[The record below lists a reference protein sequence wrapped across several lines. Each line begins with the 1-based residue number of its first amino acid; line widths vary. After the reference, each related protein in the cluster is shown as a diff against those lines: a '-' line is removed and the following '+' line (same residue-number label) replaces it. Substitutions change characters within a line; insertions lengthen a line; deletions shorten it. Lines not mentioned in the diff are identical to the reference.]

1 MTSMNENAGSISLS
15 TLDQDVFW
23 IDRYGV
29 QHGLESMTQSYLEN
43 TRAHLQKMAAALY
56 SLELRR
62 QEDLLFVAELTGW
75 DNGRDAAVLPRDTAS
90 AEAWL
95 NNTPLVNAIT
105 AQLDS
110 TS

>member
-1 MTSMNENAGSISLS
+1 MNENAGSISLS

-23 IDRYGV
+23 IDRHGV
-29 QHGLESMTQSYLEN
+29 QHGLADMTHGYLEN
-43 TRAHLQKMAAALY
+43 TRGHLRRMATALY

-62 QEDLLFVAELTGW
+62 QEDVLFVAELTGW
-75 DNGRDAAVLPRDTAS
+75 DNGRDAAVLPRDAAS

-95 NNTPLVNAIT
+95 NNTPLVSAIT
-105 AQLDS
+105 ALLDS